1 VVASVVVAVAAAA
14 REEFLEGGSEALGI
28 FPRARSFFSFGPL
41 SGLLFRFSPGVG
53 FVWGREGDDDDVVA
67 ADGDTA
73 SALCLRP
80 GSLGGCVLVL
90 INLIDS
96 SSSKRIIS

>member
-1 VVASVVVAVAAAA
+1 VVAFVVVAVAAAA
-14 REEFLEGGSEALGI
+14 REEFLEG
-28 FPRARSFFSFGPL
+28 ARLSGYFLFFFFSFGPL

>member
-1 VVASVVVAVAAAA
+1 LSRSRAA
-14 REEFLEGGSEALGI
+14 REEFLEGARLSRY
-28 FPRARSFFSFGPL
+28 FPGYAFDPFFFFSFGPL
-41 SGLLFRFSPGVG
+41 CGLLFRFSPGVG